1 MIAGIG
7 VDIVQVSRI
16 EEVVKRWGD
25 RFLKRVYSDR
35 ELEFLRKRKSPGPE
49 MAARFA
55 AKEAVF
61 KALGT
66 GWRKGVT
73 WLDVETLPE
82 PSGKPQLF
90 IRGKALEYAQAAG
103 IKGQHVSLSHDG
115 GMAIAQVVLE
125 A

>member
-35 ELEFLRKRKSPGPE
+35 ELEFLRNRKSPGPE

-90 IRGKALEYAQAAG
+90 IRGKAL
-103 IKGQHVSLSHDG
+103 D
-115 GMAIAQVVLE
+115 
-125 A
+125 